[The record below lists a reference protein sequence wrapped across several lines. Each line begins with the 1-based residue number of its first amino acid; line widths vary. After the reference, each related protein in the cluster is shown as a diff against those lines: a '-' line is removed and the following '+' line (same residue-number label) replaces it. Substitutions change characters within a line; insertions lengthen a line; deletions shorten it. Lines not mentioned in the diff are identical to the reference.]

1 MGLQHARFDLRDG
14 ENFNCGFAELAACV
28 AEELPA
34 VLTQDTQENT
44 RCVRRALTKV
54 IGHLKTHSPAQ
65 DKKNSFWHWPQ
76 MQMQMQTSCLTCA
89 ATPMLSC
96 MFTA

>member
-44 RCVRRALTKV
+44 RCVRSALTKV
-54 IGHLKTHSPAQ
+54 IGRIKTDSPAQ
-65 DKKNSFWHWPQ
+65 EKKAFGSGRRCRHR
-76 MQMQMQTSCLTCA
+76 A
-89 ATPMLSC
+89 
-96 MFTA
+96 

>member
-44 RCVRRALTKV
+44 RLVRRALVKAV
-54 IGHLKTHSPAQ
+54 DHLKTNSPAQ
-65 DKKNSFWHWPQ
+65 DKK
-76 MQMQMQTSCLTCA
+76 
-89 ATPMLSC
+89 
-96 MFTA
+96 TAFGIGRRCRHRA

>member
-14 ENFNCGFAELAACV
+14 ENFKCGFAELAACV

-44 RCVRRALTKV
+44 RCVRRALIKA
-54 IGHLKTHSPAQ
+54 IDHLKTDSPR
-65 DKKNSFWHWPQ
+65 KTKNSFWHWP
-76 MQMQMQTSCLTCA
+76 QMQTSCLTCA

>member
-44 RCVRRALTKV
+44 RCVRRALT
-54 IGHLKTHSPAQ
+54 
-65 DKKNSFWHWPQ
+65 
-76 MQMQMQTSCLTCA
+76 
-89 ATPMLSC
+89 
-96 MFTA
+96 

>member
-14 ENFNCGFAELAACV
+14 EYFNCGFAELAACV

-44 RCVRRALTKV
+44 RCVRRALT
-54 IGHLKTHSPAQ
+54 
-65 DKKNSFWHWPQ
+65 
-76 MQMQMQTSCLTCA
+76 
-89 ATPMLSC
+89 
-96 MFTA
+96 